1 MSKAVRSE
9 RFYLFSYFIG
19 MIAVGALILWLP
31 ASWKGESRL
40 SPIDALFTATSAVC
54 VTGLISVDTAQ
65 YTLLGQ
71 TVIMLLIQFGGLGII
86 TFSTFLLVRPRL
98 KLSMTSYRVI
108 KGFSLDSIESQP
120 LAIVR
125 QIVVTTLA
133 IETAGAV
140 LLYLGFRPTV
150 DARLA
155 FTAVFHAVSA
165 FCNAGFST
173 FSTNLEGYVG
183 NATVNL
189 AVMGLIVLGGIGFV
203 VLQDVGDTWFLGRK
217 RRLSLHS
224 RSVLFTSLCLVLAGA
239 GLFFLFEQRLAYS
252 FLRLPHRVLA
262 AFFQS
267 VTPRTAG
274 FDTVLQSKLTVSS
287 KMLTL
292 LLMLIGGA
300 SGSTAGGIKVNTFF
314 IITLLA
320 VRGADERGEVGVFN
334 RKIPSKTLDNAV
346 IFTMKALMLLFAVA
360 FLLTVTERFFA
371 YREGLFID
379 YVFETF
385 SAFGT
390 VGLSLGITPYL
401 SVPGKLLII
410 ATMFMGRVGLLA
422 LAIPSGRRIPV
433 HMLDFPE
440 EEVMVG

>member
-19 MIAVGALILWLP
+19 VILAGALVLWLP
-31 ASWKGESRL
+31 VCWKGEGRL
-40 SPIDALFTATSAVC
+40 SPLDALFTATSAVC
-54 VTGLISVDTAQ
+54 VTGLITVDTAQ
-65 YTLLGQ
+65 YTLAGQ
-71 TVIMLLIQFGGLGII
+71 SVILLLIQFGGLGII

-108 KGFSLDSIESQP
+108 KGFSLDSIESKP

-125 QIVVTTLA
+125 QILASTLI
-133 IETAGAV
+133 IEALGAAV
-140 LLYLGFRPTV
+140 LYFGFRRTV
-150 DARLA
+150 QGHLV
-155 FTAVFHAVSA
+155 FTSVFHAISA

-173 FSTNLEGYVG
+173 FSANLEGFVG
-183 NATVNL
+183 NATVSL
-189 AVMGLIVLGGIGFV
+189 AVMGLIVAGGLGYV
-203 VLQDVGDTWFLGRK
+203 VLQDLGDTVILGRK
-217 RRLSLHS
+217 RSLSLHS
-224 RSVLFTSLCLVLAGA
+224 RSVLLTTLVLVLSGA
-239 GLFFLFEQRLAYS
+239 GLFFLFEHRLAYAALS
-252 FLRLPHRVLA
+252 LPQRVMA

-267 VTPRTAG
+267 ITPRTAG
-274 FDTVLQSKLTVSS
+274 FNTVPQSALTVSS
-287 KMLTL
+287 QMLTL
-292 LLMLIGGA
+292 LWMLIGGA

-314 IITLLA
+314 IVTLLA
-320 VRGADERGEVGVFN
+320 VRGADERGEVNAFN
-334 RKIPSKTLDNAV
+334 RKIPTKTVDNAV
-346 IFTMKALMLLFAVA
+346 IFTMKALMLIFVVA

-371 YREGLFID
+371 AKASRFID

-390 VGLSLGITPYL
+390 VGLSLGITPAL

-422 LAIPSGRRIPV
+422 LAIPSGRRLPV
-433 HMLDFPE
+433 HMLDYPE

>member
-1 MSKAVRSE
+1 MSRAVSSE

-19 MIAVGALILWLP
+19 MILVGALMLWLP
-31 ASWKGESRL
+31 CSWKGEGQL
-40 SPIDALFTATSAVC
+40 SPLDALFTATSAVC
-54 VTGLISVDTAQ
+54 VTGLITVDTAQ

-71 TVIMLLIQFGGLGII
+71 TVILLLIQFGGLGII

-108 KGFSLDSIESQP
+108 KGFSLDSIESKP

-125 QIVVTTLA
+125 QILVSTLA
-133 IETAGAV
+133 IEAVGAV
-140 LLYLGFRPTV
+140 VLYFGFRRTVPARLGF
-150 DARLA
+150 
-155 FTAVFHAVSA
+155 TALFHAISA

-173 FSTNLEGYVG
+173 FSTNLEGYVT
-183 NATVNL
+183 NSTVSL
-189 AVMGLIVLGGIGFV
+189 AVMALIVLGGLGFV
-203 VLQDVGDTWFLGRK
+203 VLQDVRDTLILGRK
-217 RRLSLHS
+217 RALSLHS
-224 RSVLFTSLCLVLAGA
+224 RSVLLTTLLLVLAGA
-239 GLFFLFEQRLAYS
+239 GLFFLFEHRLAYAA
-252 FLRLPHRVLA
+252 LRLPHRVMA

-267 VTPRTAG
+267 ITPRTAG
-274 FDTVLQSKLTVSS
+274 FDIVPQSGLTISS
-287 KMLTL
+287 QMLTL
-292 LLMLIGGA
+292 LWMLIGGA

-334 RKIPSKTLDNAV
+334 RKIPTKTVDNAV
-346 IFTMKALMLLFAVA
+346 IFTMKALMLLFVVA
-360 FLLTVTERFFA
+360 FLLTVTERFFTS
-371 YREGLFID
+371 RESRFID
-379 YVFETF
+379 SVFETF

-390 VGLSLGITPYL
+390 VGLSLGITPFL

-422 LAIPSGRRIPV
+422 LAIPTGRRLPV
-433 HMLDFPE
+433 HMLDYAE

>member
-19 MIAVGALILWLP
+19 VILAGALILWLP
-31 ASWKGESRL
+31 VCWKGESRL
-40 SPIDALFTATSAVC
+40 SLLDALFTATSAVC
-54 VTGLISVDTAQ
+54 VTGLITVDTAQ
-65 YTLLGQ
+65 YTLAGQ
-71 TVIMLLIQFGGLGII
+71 AVILLLIQFGGLGII

-108 KGFSLDSIESQP
+108 KGFSLDSIESKP

-125 QIVVTTLA
+125 QILASTLI
-133 IETAGAV
+133 IEALGAV
-140 LLYLGFRPTV
+140 ALFFGFRRTV
-150 DARLA
+150 QGRLM
-155 FTAVFHAVSA
+155 FTSLFHAISA

-183 NATVNL
+183 NPTVNL
-189 AVMGLIVLGGIGFV
+189 AVMSLIVAGGLGYV
-203 VLQDVGDTWFLGRK
+203 VLQDLGDTVILGRK
-217 RRLSLHS
+217 RALSLQS
-224 RSVLFTSLCLVLAGA
+224 RSVLLTTLVLVLAGG
-239 GLFFLFEQRLAYS
+239 GLFFLFEHRLAYS
-252 FLRLPHRVLA
+252 GLSLPQRIMA

-267 VTPRTAG
+267 ITPRTAG
-274 FDTVLQSKLTVSS
+274 FDTVAQSALTVSS
-287 KMLTL
+287 QMLTL
-292 LLMLIGGA
+292 LWMFIGGA

-314 IITLLA
+314 IVTLLA
-320 VRGADERGEVGVFN
+320 VRGADERGEVNVFN
-334 RKIPSKTLDNAV
+334 RKIPTKTVDNAV
-346 IFTMKALMLLFAVA
+346 IFTMKALMLIFVVA

-371 YREGLFID
+371 AQASRFID

-390 VGLSLGITPYL
+390 VGLSLGITPSL
-401 SVPGKLLII
+401 SAPGKLLII

-422 LAIPSGRRIPV
+422 LAIPSGRRLPV
-433 HMLDFPE
+433 HMLDYPE

>member
-1 MSKAVRSE
+1 MSKAVSSE

-19 MIAVGALILWLP
+19 VIMTGALLLWLP
-31 ASWKGESRL
+31 SSWKGEGRL
-40 SPIDALFTATSAVC
+40 AWIDALFTATSAVC
-54 VTGLISVDTAQ
+54 VTGLITVDTTQ

-86 TFSTFLLVRPRL
+86 TFSTLLLVRPRL

-125 QIVVTTLA
+125 QIVVSTLA
-133 IETAGAV
+133 IEALGAV
-140 LLYLGFRPTV
+140 VLYFGFRPTV
-150 DARLA
+150 HVRLG
-155 FTAVFHAVSA
+155 FTALFHAVSA
-165 FCNAGFST
+165 FCNAGFSI
-173 FSTNLEGYVG
+173 FATNLEGYVA
-183 NATVNL
+183 NPTVSL

-203 VLQDVGDTWFLGRK
+203 VLQDVNGTLLLGRK
-217 RRLSLHS
+217 RTLSLHT
-224 RSVLFTSLCLVLAGA
+224 RGVLVTTAVLILSG
-239 GLFFLFEQRLAYS
+239 GGIFLLFEHRAAYAVLS
-252 FLRLPHRVLA
+252 WPVRVLA

-274 FDTVLQSKLTVSS
+274 FDTVIQSSLSTSS

-292 LLMLIGGA
+292 LLMFIGGA

-320 VRGADERGEVGVFN
+320 VRGADERGEVTAFN
-334 RKIPSKTLDNAV
+334 RKIPSKTVDNAV
-346 IFTMKALMLLFAVA
+346 IFTMKALMLLFAVS
-360 FLLTVTERFFA
+360 FLLTVSERYFA
-371 YREGLFID
+371 SRQGLFIE
-379 YVFETF
+379 YIFETF

-390 VGLSLGITPYL
+390 VGLSLGITPHL
-401 SVPGKLLII
+401 SVVGKLLII
-410 ATMFMGRVGLLA
+410 GTMFMGRVGLLA
-422 LAIPSGRRIPV
+422 LAIPTSRRLPV
-433 HMLDFPE
+433 HMLDYPE

>member
-19 MIAVGALILWLP
+19 VIVVGALLLWLP
-31 ASWKGESRL
+31 VSWKGEGRL
-40 SPIDALFTATSAVC
+40 AWVDALFTATSAVC
-54 VTGLISVDTAQ
+54 VTGLITVDTAQ

-71 TVIMLLIQFGGLGII
+71 TVILLLIQFGGLGII

-108 KGFSLDSIESQP
+108 KGFSLDSIESKP

-125 QIVVTTLA
+125 QIVVSTLA
-133 IETAGAV
+133 IEALGAV
-140 LLYLGFRPTV
+140 VLYFGFRATV
-150 DARLA
+150 PSRLG
-155 FTAVFHAVSA
+155 FTAVFHAISA

-173 FSTNLEGYVG
+173 FSTNLEGYV
-183 NATVNL
+183 ADPTVSL
-189 AVMGLIVLGGIGFV
+189 TVMALIVLGGIGFV
-203 VLQDVGDTWFLGRK
+203 VLQDVRDTLILGWK
-217 RRLSLHS
+217 RALSLHS
-224 RSVLFTSLCLVLAGA
+224 RSVLLMTLILVLTGA
-239 GLFFLFEQRLAYS
+239 GLFLLFEHRLAYAA
-252 FLRLPHRVLA
+252 LRLPHRVMA
-262 AFFQS
+262 AFFQA

-274 FDTVLQSKLTVSS
+274 FDTVLQSSLTVSS

-292 LLMLIGGA
+292 LLMFIGGA

-314 IITLLA
+314 IVTLLA
-320 VRGADERGEVGVFN
+320 VRGADEHGEVSAFR

-346 IFTMKALMLLFAVA
+346 IFTMKALMLLFAVC

-371 YREGLFID
+371 LREGLFIE

-390 VGLSLGITPYL
+390 VGLSLGITPFL
-401 SVPGKLLII
+401 SIPGKLLII

-422 LAIPSGRRIPV
+422 LAIPSGQRIPV
-433 HMLDFPE
+433 HLLDYPE

>member
-9 RFYLFSYFIG
+9 RFYLFSYFISV
-19 MIAVGALILWLP
+19 ILAGALLLLLP
-31 ASWKGESRL
+31 ASWKGEGRL
-40 SPIDALFTATSAVC
+40 SAIDALFTATSAVC
-54 VTGLISVDTAQ
+54 VTGLITVDTAQ

-71 TVIMLLIQFGGLGII
+71 TVILLLIQFGGLGII
-86 TFSTFLLVRPRL
+86 TFSTLLLVRPRL

-108 KGFSLDSIESQP
+108 KGFSLDSIESKP
-120 LAIVR
+120 LSIVR

-133 IETAGAV
+133 IEVLGAV
-140 LLYLGFRPTV
+140 MLYFGFRSTV
-150 DARLA
+150 GPRRI
-155 FTAVFHAVSA
+155 FTAVFHAISA

-173 FSTNLEGYVG
+173 FSTNLEGYVS
-183 NATVNL
+183 NPTVSL
-189 AVMGLIVLGGIGFV
+189 AVMALIVAGGLGFV
-203 VLQDVGDTWFLGRK
+203 VLQDLRDTLILGRK
-217 RRLSLHS
+217 RSLSLHS
-224 RSVLFTSLCLVLAGA
+224 RSVLATTFVLVLAGA
-239 GLFFLFEQRLAYS
+239 GLFFLFEHNLAYS
-252 FLRLPHRVLA
+252 VLRPAQRVMA

-274 FDTVLQSKLTVSS
+274 FDTVSQASLTVSS

-292 LLMLIGGA
+292 LLMFIGGA

-314 IITLLA
+314 IVTLLA
-320 VRGADERGEVGVFN
+320 VRGADERGEVNAFR
-334 RKIPSKTLDNAV
+334 RKIPTKTVDNAV
-346 IFTMKALMLLFAVA
+346 IFTMKALGLIFLIA

-371 YREGLFID
+371 PRQGLFIE

-390 VGLSLGITPYL
+390 VGLSLGITPSL
-401 SVPGKLLII
+401 SVGGKLLII

-422 LAIPSGRRIPV
+422 LAIPSARRLPV
-433 HMLDFPE
+433 HMLDYPE

>member
-1 MSKAVRSE
+1 MSKAIRSE
-9 RFYLFSYFIG
+9 RFYLFSYFVGI
-19 MIAVGALILWLP
+19 IVVGALILWLP
-31 ASWKGESRL
+31 ASWKGDGRL
-40 SPIDALFTATSAVC
+40 SPLDALFTATSAVC
-54 VTGLISVDTAQ
+54 VTGLITVDTAQ

-71 TVIMLLIQFGGLGII
+71 AVILLLIQFGGLGII

-108 KGFSLDSIESQP
+108 KGFSLDSIESRP
-120 LAIVR
+120 LSIVR
-125 QIVVTTLA
+125 QIVATTLL
-133 IETAGAV
+133 IEALGAV
-140 LLYLGFRPTV
+140 ALYFGFRQSAPAHLV
-150 DARLA
+150 
-155 FTAVFHAVSA
+155 FTSAFHAVSA

-183 NATVNL
+183 NLTLNL
-189 AVMGLIVLGGIGFV
+189 VVMGLITLGGLGFV
-203 VLQDVGDTWFLGRK
+203 VLQDLGNTVILGKK
-217 RRLSLHS
+217 RSLSLHS
-224 RSVLFTSLCLVLAGA
+224 RSVLATSLCLVLAGA

-274 FDTVLQSKLTVSS
+274 FDTVLQSSLTVSS

-314 IITLLA
+314 IVTMLA
-320 VRGADERGEVGVFN
+320 VRGADERGEVGAFN

-346 IFTMKALMLLFAVA
+346 IFTMKALMLLFTVA
-360 FLLTVTERFFA
+360 FLLTITERFFA
-371 YREGLFID
+371 VREATFIE

-401 SVPGKLLII
+401 SVPGKLLMI

-433 HMLDFPE
+433 HMLDYPE

>member
-1 MSKAVRSE
+1 MNKAVRSE

-19 MIAVGALILWLP
+19 VILAGALLLQLP
-31 ASWKGESRL
+31 AGWKGEGRL

-54 VTGLISVDTAQ
+54 VTGLITVDTAQ

-71 TVIMLLIQFGGLGII
+71 TVILLLIQFGGLGII
-86 TFSTFLLVRPRL
+86 TFSTLLLVRPRL

-108 KGFSLDSIESQP
+108 KGFSLDSIESKP
-120 LAIVR
+120 LSIVR
-125 QIVVTTLA
+125 QIVASTLI
-133 IETAGAV
+133 IEALGAVVLCFGFRYTVQARLGFTAG
-140 LLYLGFRPTV
+140 
-150 DARLA
+150 
-155 FTAVFHAVSA
+155 FHAVSA

-173 FSTNLEGYVG
+173 FSTNLEGYAA
-183 NATVNL
+183 NPTVSL
-189 AVMGLIVLGGIGFV
+189 AVMALIVAGGLGFV
-203 VLQDVGDTWFLGRK
+203 VLQDVRNTLILGRK
-217 RRLSLHS
+217 RALSLHS
-224 RSVLFTSLCLVLAGA
+224 RSVLMTTLVLILSGA
-239 GLFFLFEQRLAYS
+239 GLFFLFEHRLSYAA
-252 FLRLPHRVLA
+252 LRPAHRVMA

-267 VTPRTAG
+267 ITPRTAG
-274 FDTVLQSKLTVSS
+274 FDTVLQSGLTASS

-292 LLMLIGGA
+292 LLMFIGGA

-320 VRGADERGEVGVFN
+320 VRGADERGEVSAFD
-334 RKIPSKTLDNAV
+334 RKIPTKTVDNAV
-346 IFTMKALMLLFAVA
+346 IFTMKALMLVFMVA

-371 YREGLFID
+371 SRERLFIE

-390 VGLSLGITPYL
+390 VGLSLGLTPFL
-401 SVPGKLLII
+401 SIPGKLLII

-422 LAIPSGRRIPV
+422 LAIPSGRRLPV
-433 HMLDFPE
+433 HMLDYPE